1 MKYHN
6 SRRLG
11 ISSSSH
17 PWILLN
23 FNGSLSR
30 LDGGVMN
37 WSKLDAVLMESYL
50 SFKWP
55 MTAPLIAFF
64 FFEVCICLVGE
75 LGVVGVSIRS

>member
-11 ISSSSH
+11 ISSNSH
-17 PWILLN
+17 SWILLN
-23 FNGSLSR
+23 FNGNLSR
-30 LDGGVMN
+30 LDGGVTN
-37 WSKLDAVLMESYL
+37 WSKLEAVLMESYL

-64 FFEVCICLVGE
+64 FF
-75 LGVVGVSIRS
+75 